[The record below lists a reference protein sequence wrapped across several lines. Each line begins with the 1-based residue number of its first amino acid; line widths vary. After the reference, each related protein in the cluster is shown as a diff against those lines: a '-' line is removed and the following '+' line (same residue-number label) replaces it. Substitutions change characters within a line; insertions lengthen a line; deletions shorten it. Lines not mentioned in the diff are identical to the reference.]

1 MTVSTP
7 RKIGSRAMTKT
18 VKSITLPNG
27 KVLDR
32 HDILILSAL
41 SNDPR
46 LPASELSHFAHLSR
60 TAVSRRLVSLKD
72 AGVLEERPGIVS
84 YEALG
89 FAVHAFVDLYS
100 RDKSVDYLTESLLQ
114 RPEVVEIAV
123 VASKSLLV
131 VEVIAVDI
139 AHLKDFMKWA
149 QRLGDTETK
158 IMFSRSRSTMS
169 LAERLD
175 LVNESR
181 SDTDVSPKFFF

>member
-1 MTVSTP
+1 MNKNSKVA
-7 RKIGSRAMTKT
+7 KNIA
-18 VKSITLPNG
+18 LPNG

-41 SNDPR
+41 SDDPR
-46 LPASELSHFAHLSR
+46 LPASELGQLAHLSR

-72 AGVLEERPGIVS
+72 AGVLKEQPGIVS

-89 FAVHAFVDLYS
+89 FSVHAFVELYG
-100 RDKSVDYLTESLLQ
+100 RDKSVEYLTESLFQ
-114 RPEVVEIAV
+114 KPEVVEIAV

-131 VEVIAVDI
+131 VEVIAIDI
-139 AHLKDFMKWA
+139 AHLNDFMTWA

-175 LVNESR
+175 LVIESR
-181 SDTDVSPKFFF
+181 SDTEAGSKLSS